1 MHPNDFIPLAE
12 ETGMIIDIGNWVI
25 NNAFS
30 FVRRLN
36 GLGNYSLWVSINV
49 SPVQFKIDKS
59 FIDGIVGQEKEREI
73 LNSIISLAQN
83 IGLDVV
89 AEGVETEEQLKYLL
103 SSNCH
108 IIQGYLFSKPVSE
121 DEAIKMLDKNFCIK

>member
-1 MHPNDFIPLAE
+1 M
-12 ETGMIIDIGNWVI
+12 
-25 NNAFS
+25 
-30 FVRRLN
+30 
-36 GLGNYSLWVSINV
+36 
-49 SPVQFKIDKS
+49 QFKIDKS